1 MRRILSIAVVL
12 LLLVVTNACINKN
25 KPDKVAK
32 AFLTA
37 LYEMNYDS
45 AKTYCTSES
54 YGYLEYRKLLDSFIN
69 KLEEKKN
76 ELPNINILSTKI
88 SGDSAECKYKLMGI
102 PSEIPDEQTIDLV
115 KRNGK
120 WLVDLHAE
128 NLDFNNKMPLN
139 DTINY
144 QSDSTAVDF

>member
-1 MRRILSIAVVL
+1 MRKTLSIAVVL

-69 KLEEKKN
+69 KIDSNKSFCVKIIRKKRSQSTVN
-76 ELPNINILSTKI
+76 EP
-88 SGDSAECKYKLMGI
+88 
-102 PSEIPDEQTIDLV
+102 
-115 KRNGK
+115 
-120 WLVDLHAE
+120 
-128 NLDFNNKMPLN
+128 
-139 DTINY
+139 
-144 QSDSTAVDF
+144 